1 MLAGGHCQGE
11 KSGGDSCPP
20 HSLVVFKTKSMT
32 ASEMQSFHFLGSV
45 LDIKVVQ
52 AQAIIMVL
60 HSSGDMDLKATRQCQ
75 KPPNE
80 HLGGEGYL
88 YFYQCTKR
96 RWSPIFLARSA
107 KPVSLDLSKPI
118 KHQWSITASKIAYRI
133 SALQI
138 GEAPMYWA
146 DPQPRHKIHDVPNDT
161 LALGS
166 HGDLYVSSKSSVTRI
181 TTISL
186 RRERRIKPI
195 QTIVR

>member
-1 MLAGGHCQGE
+1 
-11 KSGGDSCPP
+11 
-20 HSLVVFKTKSMT
+20 
-32 ASEMQSFHFLGSV
+32 
-45 LDIKVVQ
+45 
-52 AQAIIMVL
+52 MVL
-60 HSSGDMDLKATRQCQ
+60 HSSGDMDVKPTSQCQ

-80 HLGGEGYL
+80 HLEGEGYL

-146 DPQPRHKIHDVPNDT
+146 DHEVGLDVLLAKLDAGGSLIWSYSFDELDNNDEAPMYWADHQPRHKIHDVPNDT